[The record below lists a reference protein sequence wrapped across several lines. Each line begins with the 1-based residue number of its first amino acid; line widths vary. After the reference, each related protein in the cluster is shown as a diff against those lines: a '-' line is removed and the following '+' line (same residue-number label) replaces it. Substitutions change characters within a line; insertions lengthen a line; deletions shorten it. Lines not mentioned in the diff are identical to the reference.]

1 MHVLKIACHICL
13 SVVACLSAGGCAR
26 SYDGTIVPEYTTEMV
41 SDGPVPR
48 FETRKT
54 DLLPPSRLV
63 EFPDTPPP
71 PVSEQ
76 PPPPRV
82 TQRRQPARIL
92 PRIDGNVPR
101 NVNCVNSQAPD
112 GRIRVLCM

>member
-1 MHVLKIACHICL
+1 MHVLKAACHVGL
-13 SVVACLSAGGCAR
+13 SIAAGLLASGCAR

-63 EFPDTPPP
+63 EFPETPPP
-71 PVSEQ
+71 PVAEE
-76 PPPPRV
+76 PPSPRI
-82 TQRRQPARIL
+82 TQRHQPAHIL
-92 PRIDGNVPR
+92 PRIDGDIPR
-101 NVNCVNSQAPD
+101 NVNCVNAQAPD
-112 GRIRVLCM
+112 GRIRVVCM